1 MAIRTHAPYGWAHAA
16 SHTTPPPARSAPA
29 RRGSAP
35 LVDLRLWG
43 VGAIVLIVEGCMS
56 KTTAQRSARGISP
69 SLLVIAALCFLLPF
83 VGVSCNAGATSTALG
98 NALSQIGG
106 TAGPGVIQ
114 CEQSL
119 SSQDLVSVTG
129 VNLLTG
135 SSPSLLS
142 NLQGCQTNF
151 PSQSGLVPGFGVHA
165 LLIVALILIVAGI
178 LAALL
183 RGRRR
188 SLVAGCAALISAALI
203 VINNLSVQG
212 SILDSFRQA
221 SAALPPTPG
230 STPDIGS
237 VLNVHAAVGF
247 WLAVGALLLTI
258 AVNAAALLPARRPAP
273 E

>member
-1 MAIRTHAPYGWAHAA
+1 MQ
-16 SHTTPPPARSAPA
+16 PPT
-29 RRGSAP
+29 AP
-35 LVDLRLWG
+35 LLRPQHPPRG
-43 VGAIVLIVEGCMS
+43 GAGSTGEPCIS
-56 KTTAQRSARGISP
+56 TTAAQRSVRGISP

-83 VGVSCNAGATSTALG
+83 VGVSCNAGATSAAVG

-106 TAGPGVIQ
+106 TAGAAVIQ

-129 VNLLTG
+129 VDLLTG
-135 SSPSLLS
+135 SSPSLMS
-142 NLQGCQTNF
+142 NFPGCQTSF
-151 PSQSGLVPGFGVHA
+151 PSQAGLLPGFGVHA
-165 LLIVALILIVAGI
+165 LLVVALILIVAGI

-188 SLVAGCAALISAALI
+188 SLAAGGAAFISVALI

-212 SILDSFRQA
+212 SIVNSFQQA
-221 SAALPPTPG
+221 SAALPTAAG

-237 VLNVHAAVGF
+237 VLNVHAALGF

-258 AVNAAALLPARRPAP
+258 AINAAALLPARRITSSRSSPS
-273 E
+273 EGTLL